1 MIRALDAPPLPPV
14 ILTLLAASASGVA
27 GGGAICR
34 TLAVTSGAPL
44 FRDAGKISI
53 FAIANGSPLTG
64 NSRRGSITRTT
75 AITRIAAPAATLLV
89 GRFLTAGSVAEAAPT
104 KPSGSSSSSHT
115 SVSALAPNVSES
127 RINLVPAYS
136 RSPAQEPLSSHTGAG
151 GVFRLISSPD
161 TSRATTS
168 ITRPSKHFRWPAI

>member
-14 ILTLLAASASGVA
+14 ILTLLVASGCAA
-27 GGGAICR
+27 GGGTARR
-34 TLAVTSGAPL
+34 TLAVTSGASL

-53 FAIANGSPLTG
+53 FAIAKGSPLTG

-75 AITRIAAPAATLLV
+75 AIARIAAPAATLLV
-89 GRFLTAGSVAEAAPT
+89 GRFRLAGGVAEAAPT